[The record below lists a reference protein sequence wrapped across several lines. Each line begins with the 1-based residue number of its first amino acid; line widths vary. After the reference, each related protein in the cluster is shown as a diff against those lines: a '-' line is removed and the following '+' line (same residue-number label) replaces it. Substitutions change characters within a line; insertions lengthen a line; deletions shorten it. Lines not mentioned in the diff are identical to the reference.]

1 MNYTPNYNL
10 KKPEMNDTASID
22 DINENMDIVD
32 SKLKEVSQKADGAL
46 PESSYTAQD
55 ILNKL
60 KTVDGNSS
68 GLDADLFKGQSVIPV
83 ANGGTGKTT
92 AKEAFAALGADYGFP
107 SAKQMGDI
115 DLNTIIE
122 NGYYFTSGS
131 NSDDNVAQ
139 KHLPPVN
146 VNTANRKY
154 YELNIIVSGFQY
166 RKTQI
171 ATFAFNTYS
180 DLINKTWIRTGMHQ
194 EDKSAWTWTNWVEIF
209 SEKSVIPIANGG
221 TGKNNL
227 NDFISNKNTAPAG
240 KLSDVKTSGIYLAYP
255 SSNYIDYPDNGGNF
269 GVLVVVQS
277 SNYVYQ
283 TFYGVYTNTGNL
295 AVNYRLLKTNDE
307 TIVGWV
313 ENVNSINLPNMINKV
328 LQTGGVSVVKSI
340 QKGVLN
346 LNTSQ
351 TEYTISISTINPQ
364 KAFVILNSSAVQS
377 SSGSSRSNN
386 YYLKSLTDT
395 NIVVDASS
403 SQNNEGYLSWQVI
416 EYY

>member
-1 MNYTPNYNL
+1 MATYTSNYNL
-10 KKPEMNDTASID
+10 KKPEQNDFYNVED
-22 DINENMDIVD
+22 FNGNMDIVD

-46 PESSYTAQD
+46 PESSYTAKD

-60 KTVDGNSS
+60 KTVDGNGS

-83 ANGGTGKTT
+83 SNGGTGKTT

-227 NDFISNKNTAPAG
+227 NDFISNKNIAPAG

-255 SSNYIDYPDNGGNF
+255 SSNYTDYPNNGGNF

-283 TFYGVYTNTGNL
+283 TFYGAFTSNNNV
-295 AVNYRLLKTNDE
+295 VINYRWINISTD
-307 TIVGWV
+307 TTTGWV
-313 ENVNSINLPNMINKV
+313 ENVNSINLPTMMNAAF
-328 LQTGGVSVVKSI
+328 QSGGVSVVKSI
-340 QKGVLN
+340 QKGVIDVGSEREL
-346 LNTSQ
+346 
-351 TEYTISISTINPQ
+351 TIQISNINPQ
-364 KAFVILNSSAVQS
+364 KAFVILNTSTTFNS
-377 SSGSSRSNN
+377 SSNRS
-386 YYLKSLTDT
+386 YSHYLKSLTAT
-395 NIVVDASS
+395 NIVVDSPTMH
-403 SQNNEGYLSWQVI
+403 NEGFLSWQVI